1 MVHSL
6 SKGHDIPFVLA
17 KGNCK
22 SSFVSI
28 FGINLDLPKSGFHI
42 KLRKYE
48 CRMQFLQ
55 QIFFVGDWISDPFLK
70 QNLKVCN

>member
-1 MVHSL
+1 
-6 SKGHDIPFVLA
+6 LA
-17 KGNCK
+17 KENCK

-28 FGINLDLPKSGFHI
+28 FGINLDLTKSRFHI
-42 KLRKYE
+42 KFRKYE